1 MDRVSTNSD
10 FPQQQLP
17 NVVSDKDLYQVVET
31 SPCLSVPSLQG
42 EEIMSR
48 WRIFKNLFVLCFTYC
63 LFYTGF
69 WALTNLQSTMNAA
82 AGMGP
87 DSQAV
92 IYGFSM
98 ASSLF
103 LPEMTMDWYGCK
115 KVMIVATSLC
125 LPYIAANIYLRWD
138 ALLISSALYG
148 LASGPYSAAFTVYI
162 DEIALQ
168 FERSVDENVEFIMAC
183 FFGFYTFF
191 MENTQVW
198 GNIVSSLVLRPDKL
212 PDIINASKPEQCGI
226 NFDLGGNST
235 NTNLTPPSHEERF
248 LLVGIFI
255 GMGVVSLILF
265 GLFLDPLKND
275 IKRDGCDAVAGR
287 FVKSLKHYRTFHQI
301 LLIPITIYIGIE
313 SALYSNE
320 FTQAYIACSWGVHHV
335 GFVTVCFGVCGALMS
350 LLVGPLVK
358 CISQMAV
365 LILAALANVSICIV
379 LFLWEPTPEFKTM
392 YFVIA
397 GVWGMGD
404 AIWWS
409 QVTALYGLMFP
420 NDREAAFSNLY
431 FWSFLGFFLSYS
443 YANYFTVAVKINIL
457 LCFLLAGML
466 GYMIGQIRLKC
477 SSRKEYVPIP
487 DSGDSS

>member
-1 MDRVSTNSD
+1 MDYGSLNGSPQRLLPSVVADND
-10 FPQQQLP
+10 FSQI
-17 NVVSDKDLYQVVET
+17 DEI

-42 EEIMSR
+42 EETMSR

-69 WALTNLQSTMNAA
+69 WALTNLQSTMNAV

-92 IYGFSM
+92 IYFFSM
-98 ASSLF
+98 VSSLF
-103 LPEMTMDWYGCK
+103 LPELTMDRFGCK
-115 KVMIVATSLC
+115 RVMFVTTALS
-125 LPYIAANIYLRWD
+125 LPYIAANLYLRWD
-138 ALLISSALYG
+138 ILFISSALYG

-162 DEIALQ
+162 DELALH
-168 FERSVDENVEFIMAC
+168 FERSVDENIEFVMAC

-191 MENTQVW
+191 IENTQIW
-198 GNIVSSLVLRPDKL
+198 GNCVSSLVLRPDKL
-212 PDIINASKPEQCGI
+212 PDIINVSKPEECGVK
-226 NFDLGGNST
+226 FDKDANST
-235 NTNLTPPSHEERF
+235 NMNPTPPTDEERF

-255 GMGVVSLILF
+255 GMGIVSLILF

-275 IKRDGCDAVAGR
+275 IKRDGCKAVARR
-287 FVKSLKHYRTFHQI
+287 FVTSLKHYRTFHQI
-301 LLIPITIYIGIE
+301 VLIPITVYMGIE

-358 CISQMAV
+358 YISQMAV
-365 LILAALANVSICIV
+365 LILAAVANVSICIV
-379 LFLWEPTPEFKTM
+379 LFLWDPTPDFKTM

-457 LCFLLAGML
+457 LCFLFVGML
-466 GYMIGQIRLKC
+466 GYMIGQIKLKS
-477 SSRKEYVPIP
+477 SSRTDYVPIP
-487 DSGDSS
+487 DGGDSS

>member
-1 MDRVSTNSD
+1 MSDRRM
-10 FPQQQLP
+10 P
-17 NVVSDKDLYQVVET
+17 NVVASGRDCSPSET
-31 SPCLSVPSLQG
+31 TPCLLDLTVQRDSSN
-42 EEIMSR
+42 MAANFTSR
-48 WRIFKNLFVLCFTYC
+48 RRILKNLFVVSFGYC
-63 LFYTGF
+63 LFYSGF
-69 WALTNLQSTMNAA
+69 WALTNLQSTMNAVS
-82 AGMGP
+82 GMGP

-98 ASSLF
+98 TSSLF
-103 LPEMTMDWYGCK
+103 LPELTIDRFGCK
-115 KVMIVATSLC
+115 TVLIGTSFLC

-138 ALLISSALYG
+138 SLMVSSALYG
-148 LASGPYSAAFTVYI
+148 LASGPFSAALTVYI
-162 DEIALQ
+162 DEIALR
-168 FERSVDENVEFIMAC
+168 FERTVDENVECVMST
-183 FFGFYTFF
+183 FFGAFAFS

-198 GNIVSSLVLRPDKL
+198 GNALSYFVL
-212 PDIINASKPEQCGI
+212 KPESHIPSNLNVSLPEDCGI
-226 NFDLGGNST
+226 HFDPSASAT
-235 NTNLTPPSHEERF
+235 NTNLTPPTAEERY
-248 LLVGIFI
+248 LLVGIFV
-255 GMGVVSLILF
+255 GMGLLALLLF

-275 IKRDGCDAVAGR
+275 IRREGCDAIAGR
-287 FVKSLKHYRTFHQI
+287 FVSSLRHYRSLHQI
-301 LLIPITIYIGIE
+301 LLIPLTVLIGIE

-335 GFVTVCFGVCGALMS
+335 GFVTVCFGVCGAIMS

-365 LILAALANVSICIV
+365 LMLAAVANVAICIV
-379 LFLWEPTPEFKTM
+379 LFLWQPTPEFKTM

-457 LCFLLAGML
+457 LCFLLTGML
-466 GYMIGQIRLKC
+466 GYMIGQFKIKC
-477 SSRKEYVPIP
+477 TARREYVAIP
-487 DSGDSS
+487 DCEQSS